1 MASQTTFRAALL
13 LTAFP
18 LASVLGAQQ
27 APRVTKDAPAAQPP
41 TTRPPTTQPARTSSR
56 IDRSKPPALPPTPP
70 LRVPAIESR
79 TLSNGITV
87 AVLEN
92 HEIPIVRVSALIE
105 TPGVLDPQGKEGVAA
120 LTFAMLGEGTRT
132 RTAEQLADANAELG
146 TSVSPTG
153 FLTITRNVDP
163 ALALM
168 RDQLYEP
175 SFPQAALDR
184 LRANQIAALR
194 RAKDQP
200 TYLAGRVL
208 ANALYG
214 AGHPYERTTTEE
226 SLAAITRDDLVAFHS
241 TYVRPQNVKFV
252 VAGDITPA
260 QAVEKLERVFGSWPA
275 GGQKARYEVPA
286 PAPIA
291 QTTIYLHD
299 RPNSAQTVIYAASVG
314 PRRDVPEYYALDL
327 ANTVLG
333 GSFLSRLNTNLRETH
348 GYAYGAG
355 SGFSFRKRPEV
366 GQFTASAQVQ
376 TDKTDSSVIEI
387 VRELKDIA
395 GARPITQAEFDL
407 AMSNA
412 VKGLPLAFETV
423 SQIAGAA
430 TTVLQDSLPL
440 DYYATLSSKYEA
452 ATVASVNAAAKQYID
467 PSKLAIVVVGDRK
480 QIEDKLRAAN
490 VAPVV
495 VVDERAKPIA
505 AGAGAS
511 DK

>member
-1 MASQTTFRAALL
+1 
-13 LTAFP
+13 
-18 LASVLGAQQ
+18 
-27 APRVTKDAPAAQPP
+27 
-41 TTRPPTTQPARTSSR
+41 
-56 IDRSKPPALPPTPP
+56 
-70 LRVPAIESR
+70 
-79 TLSNGITV
+79 
-87 AVLEN
+87 
-92 HEIPIVRVSALIE
+92 
-105 TPGVLDPQGKEGVAA
+105 
-120 LTFAMLGEGTRT
+120 
-132 RTAEQLADANAELG
+132 
-146 TSVSPTG
+146 
-153 FLTITRNVDP
+153 
-163 ALALM
+163 
-168 RDQLYEP
+168 
-175 SFPQAALDR
+175 
-184 LRANQIAALR
+184 
-194 RAKDQP
+194 
-200 TYLAGRVL
+200 
-208 ANALYG
+208 
-214 AGHPYERTTTEE
+214 
-226 SLAAITRDDLVAFHS
+226 
-241 TYVRPQNVKFV
+241 
-252 VAGDITPA
+252 
-260 QAVEKLERVFGSWPA
+260 
-275 GGQKARYEVPA
+275 VPA
-286 PAPIA
+286 PTPIA

-490 VAPVV
+490 IAPVV
-495 VVDERAKPIA
+495 VVDERAKPVV

-511 DK
+511 GK